1 MTSVL
6 LVLLFAALAAIHLY
20 SRDAGR
26 RRRAW
31 HLLTLLTGRR
41 SAGPGD
47 ADRGGKPDPNHSSG
61 SAGTKA

>member
-20 SRDAGR
+20 SRDPGR

-47 ADRGGKPDPNHSSG
+47 RGPRRRP
-61 SAGTKA
+61 